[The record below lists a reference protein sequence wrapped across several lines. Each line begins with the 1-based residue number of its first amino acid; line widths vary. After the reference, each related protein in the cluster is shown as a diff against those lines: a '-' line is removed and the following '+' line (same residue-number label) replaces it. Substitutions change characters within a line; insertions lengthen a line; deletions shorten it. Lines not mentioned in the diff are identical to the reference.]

1 MAPSLRVPI
10 FSRGVTGVR
19 LATML
24 WFVLLFTTHL
34 EAQHPLAIRD
44 PMVRDVLEAADARD
58 VFRVLSFIGKGDAAE
73 ERAILALGSVQAD
86 TALSAVFAM
95 LDAERPNIRRAAAFA
110 VGQIMRMK
118 PGSLYERNLFAHLRN
133 EKDPTV
139 QEALWDAFGN
149 CATASML
156 DSIALVP
163 VADLRARA
171 ARARCI
177 ARFAIRGVRSRGGT
191 DLLAADLRRTRSDH
205 GAEELRSTAMF
216 AFMRIADSALLAPH
230 TDLIRDGLASSGADE
245 RMYAVIA
252 AGRTRTTALNDSVIA
267 RVTDPDWRV
276 RVNTAR
282 GLALMA
288 AAPEHRKAD
297 TRALMVLLRDQQTQV
312 VKAAM
317 LAITSLPSTDQ
328 RVILAVKKLMDT
340 SASVDVRDEA
350 CRTLASITPDF
361 SIELLI
367 GISRTPRFTAAAL
380 QSAGIAVSKGARNYT
395 TLLPWLHDN
404 LLSTDAL
411 RASAA
416 VGAWAACWRIH
427 RSSSPAVRDSLDD
440 AFERGLLDALEFHSS
455 GAKNSGAVQSV
466 VETLCDS
473 MCASPSYAEPVLRA
487 LKRFSSRDDV
497 ETVSVLMDAFG
508 KLADTTLVRAVE
520 PWLRDE
526 NAAVRA
532 AAQNVFRHHG
542 IRLPASAQATRRQR
556 PPRGGWSHLISLA
569 EARVRIRTTRGD
581 IYAVLY
587 PDDAPYT
594 VAAFL
599 DLVRAGFYNGLT
611 FHRVVPNFV
620 VQGGDPRGDGTG
632 GPPFTLRSECSPR
645 SFTRGILGI
654 ASSGKD
660 TEGSQFFIMHSAAPH
675 LDGRYTVFGQV
686 VEGMNIADLLE
697 VGDRILSIAIENASS
712 R

>member
-1 MAPSLRVPI
+1 MVSSFRVLI
-10 FSRGVTGVR
+10 VSRELTCIR
-19 LATML
+19 LGTL
-24 WFVLLFTTHL
+24 LCLVLLSTTRL
-34 EAQHPLAIRD
+34 EAQRPLAIRD
-44 PMVRDVLEAADARD
+44 PRVRDVLEAADARD

-86 TALSAVFAM
+86 TALTAVIAM
-95 LDAERPNIRRAAAFA
+95 LDAGKPNIRRAAAFA
-110 VGQIMRMK
+110 AGQILRMK
-118 PGSLYERNLFAHLRN
+118 PGSPYERAVFAHLRN
-133 EKDPTV
+133 EKDPNV
-139 QEALWDAFGN
+139 LDALWDAFGN

-156 DSIALVP
+156 DSITLVP
-163 VADLRARA
+163 VADLRARC

-191 DLLAADLRRTRSDH
+191 DLLASDLRQSRPDQA
-205 GAEELRSTAMF
+205 AEELRSTAMF
-216 AFMRIADSALLAPH
+216 AFMRIADSALLVPQ
-230 TDLIRDGLASSGADE
+230 TDLIRDGLASSNADE

-252 AGRTRTTALNDSVIA
+252 AGRTRATSLNDSVIA

-288 AAPEHRKAD
+288 AVPEHRKAD
-297 TRALMVLLRDQQTQV
+297 TRALMVLLRDHHTQV

-317 LAITSLPSTDQ
+317 QAITSLPSTDQ
-328 RVILAVKKLMDT
+328 RVVLAVKKLMDT
-340 SASVDVRDEA
+340 SASADVRDEA
-350 CRTLASITPDF
+350 CRTLASITPEF

-367 GISRTPRFTAAAL
+367 GISRTPRFTAAVL
-380 QSAGIAVSKGARNYT
+380 QSAGIAVSKGARNYSP
-395 TLLPWLHDN
+395 LLNWLHES
-404 LLSTDAL
+404 LSSTDAL

-416 VGAWAACWRIH
+416 VGAWSACWRIH
-427 RSSSPAVRDSLDD
+427 RSSSPALRDSLDEM
-440 AFERGLLDALEFHSS
+440 FEHGLLDALEFHGS
-455 GAKNSGAVQSV
+455 GAKNSGAVQSI

-473 MCASPSYAEPVLRA
+473 LCASPSYAKPVMRA

-497 ETVSVLMDAFG
+497 ETVTVLVDAFG
-508 KLADTTLVRAVE
+508 KLADSTLALTLE
-520 PWLRDE
+520 PWMRDE
-526 NAAVRA
+526 NLAVRA
-532 AAQNVFRHHG
+532 AVQKVFRQHG
-542 IRLPASAQATRRQR
+542 IRFPASAQATRSSQ
-556 PPRGGWSHLISLA
+556 PPRGGWKRLVDFA
-569 EARVRIRTTRGD
+569 ESRVRIRTTRGD
-581 IYAVLY
+581 IRAVLY

-632 GPPFTLRSECSPR
+632 GPPFTLRSEWSPR
-645 SFTRGILGI
+645 SFSRGILGI

-686 VEGMNIADLLE
+686 VEGMNVADLLE
-697 VGDRILSIAIENASS
+697 VGDRILSVTIESAS